1 MSLKRHFSSLQ
12 CFRFEQSGS
21 GGRSQLVIS
30 PVMEAD
36 TGDYEC
42 WARHKTSSGKEV
54 KNILKVLI
62 EPRRGNCQ
70 PGQYQCE
77 GQDKQYCI
85 ATRY

>member
-1 MSLKRHFSSLQ
+1 MSRRLKRPFSSLQ

-42 WARHKTSSGKEV
+42 WAQADSATALQV
-54 KNILKVLI
+54 KKILKVRDDFILDI
-62 EPRRGNCQ
+62 
-70 PGQYQCE
+70 Y
-77 GQDKQYCI
+77 
-85 ATRY
+85 